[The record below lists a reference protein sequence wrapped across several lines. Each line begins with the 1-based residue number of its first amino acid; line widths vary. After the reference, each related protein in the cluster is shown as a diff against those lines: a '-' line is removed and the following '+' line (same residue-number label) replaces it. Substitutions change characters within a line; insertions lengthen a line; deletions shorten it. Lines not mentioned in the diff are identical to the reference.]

1 MSGHLAQ
8 GANQDHALQ
17 IVPVCKTEKNSGQ
30 SSAASKRYGII
41 TLVSAA
47 AFT

>member
-8 GANQDHALQ
+8 GANHALQ
-17 IVPVCKTEKNSGQ
+17 IVPVCKTEQNSAQ
-30 SSAASKRYGII
+30 SSASSNLYCII
-41 TLVSAA
+41 ALVSAA